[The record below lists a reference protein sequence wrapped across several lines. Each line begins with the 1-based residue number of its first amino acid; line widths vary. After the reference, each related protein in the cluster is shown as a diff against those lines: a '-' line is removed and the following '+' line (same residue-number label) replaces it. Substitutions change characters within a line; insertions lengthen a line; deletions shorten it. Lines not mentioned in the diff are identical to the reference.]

1 MKAVSNTSPLLY
13 LYRVGGLYWL
23 EAIFEE
29 VWVPE
34 AVLDELSEGR
44 QRGYEVPDP
53 SSYSWIRVANP
64 RNMPSEWLATDLG
77 SGELGAMALGL
88 EHPES
93 IVLLDDL
100 LARRIARAAGLTVWG
115 TLRIIL
121 EAKERGLIQEIKPC
135 VKELRKAGMWLSQE
149 IERRILRLAGEAF

>member
-13 LYRVGGLYWL
+13 LYRVGGLCWL
-23 EAIFEE
+23 EVIFEE